1 MTSLPASLAA
11 ALTMI
16 STHAGENPEVVNV
29 FTELQLYL
37 ESNKDQLDVANTKN
51 VQLEAELN
59 QVTGKLNAVS
69 QSLAMALARP
79 A

>member
-1 MTSLPASLAA
+1 MMGQDPAV
-11 ALTMI
+11 I
-16 STHAGENPEVVNV
+16 NV
-29 FTELQLYL
+29 FTELRLYL
-37 ESNKDQLDVANTKN
+37 ENNKDQLDVANTKN